1 MEAIGQLAGGVA
13 HDFNNLLTAISG
25 YCQLAMREPHP
36 ASPMSGYLKEIGKAT
51 GRAADLTRH
60 HLAFSR
66 RQVMEPR
73 VIGLNELVL
82 GMDKILGRLITESI
96 DLAIECDPGL
106 WAVKVD
112 PGQVEQVI
120 INLAV
125 NARDAMPDG
134 GTLIIE
140 TSNVAGSGEHVM
152 SQAELPRGE
161 YVMLVVGD
169 TGTGMAEDIKGHV
182 FEPFFTTKGV
192 GQGTGLGLSTCYGI
206 VSQSGGHM
214 TVDSEPGR
222 GTTFRIYLPRV
233 HAELSPAPL
242 YEDADPPTGGDETVM
257 LVEYDPSVR
266 RVAGTGT
273 QRSGLPC
280 DRGLERARSP
290 PDGRRGAGRPDQS
303 APDGHRHAW
312 HGWRG
317 AGRAAPKDA
326 SRDENDIHLRLHRRH
341 DCPLWSDGREL
352 GVPEPALLAR
362 HAGPPGQA
370 GAGQVISVLEPGR
383 DRQDF
388 RACCFDKWL
397 QPPANRFVVYDECP
411 GLEVFVHILVHRSE
425 QPHVRLVPHD
435 LDVGLDGPP
444 GQPDGLLEQGRR
456 LVEQIGG
463 LEGLSALAR
472 RAWPA
477 R

>member
-13 HDFNNLLTAISG
+13 HDFNNLLTPISG

-51 GRAADLTRH
+51 GRAADLTRQL
-60 HLAFSR
+60 LAFSR

-82 GMDKILGRLITESI
+82 GMDKILGPLITESI

-169 TGTGMAEDIKGHV
+169 TGTGMAEDVKGHV

-242 YEDADPPTGGDETVM
+242 YENADPPTGGDETVM
-257 LVEYDPSVR
+257 LVEDDPSVR
-266 RVAGTGT
+266 RVAGTV
-273 QRSGLPC
+273 L
-280 DRGLERARSP
+280 RGLGYHVIE
-290 PDGRRGAGRPDQS
+290 
-303 APDGHRHAW
+303 
-312 HGWRG
+312 
-317 AGRAAPKDA
+317 A
-326 SRDENDIHLRLHRRH
+326 SN
-341 DCPLWSDGREL
+341 GREAL
-352 GVPEPALLAR
+352 RMAEEVPDDRINLLLTDVVMPGMGGAELAARLRKTHPETRMIYISGYTDDTIVRYGVMDGNSEFLN
-362 HAGPPGQA
+362 
-370 GAGQVISVLEPGR
+370 
-383 DRQDF
+383 
-388 RACCFDKWL
+388 
-397 QPPANRFVVYDECP
+397 QPF
-411 GLEVFVHILVHRSE
+411 L
-425 QPHVRLVPHD
+425 
-435 LDVGLDGPP
+435 
-444 GQPDGLLEQGRR
+444 PDT
-456 LVEQIGG
+456 
-463 LEGLSALAR
+463 LAR
-472 RAWPA
+472 RV
-477 R
+477 RQVLDK